1 MMHIHTWGDEVFIK
15 EIKWAMEKD
24 QASGLEVKKEMPKFT
39 RSFAKCLIRI
49 GINRPIPVEK
59 ISDCAALGR
68 FTLRDEGRTIAVGRV
83 IRFIPFNKDKIVA
96 AKPTSAATAS

>member
-24 QASGLEVKKEMPKFT
+24 PSTGALVKKEMPKFT

-49 GINRPIPVEK
+49 GISRPIPVEK
-59 ISDCAALGR
+59 ITDCAALGR

-83 IRFIPFNKDKIVA
+83 VRFIPANKAAAAA
-96 AKPTSAATAS
+96 AKAPSATDS